1 MNTQNRLYFTFP
13 GGRRKAVTLS
23 FDDGP
28 VHARRL
34 VAAFNAPNA
43 VAIMNDLRGHDV
55 SVTFEDLKNL
65 ALAKVDG
72 FDATPGSLDDEFLT
86 KAFNKLVAV
95 AQEVVSEN
103 PHNLFPAGSTLN
115 ITLSSNAFDVFK
127 QYHDNAAEISWRIS
141 PEKRFGLAQLGYN
154 INADGFTAQVDLPS
168 YEWFYKLNE
177 SLRQAKVNVDVTVF
191 PGRTQNVPVAVRQM
205 FVDYWKNIDTQYTIN
220 IDGVKVNNFFEKVA
234 NRLLDN
240 LDEVSV
246 PTTAFEYLNYSN
258 NDEFFQLVAAATSTG
273 GEKFKKLGDAYKA
286 LAEKLNTGIQPAYIY
301 KKVE

>member
-1 MNTQNRLYFTFP
+1 M
-13 GGRRKAVTLS
+13 
-23 FDDGP
+23 
-28 VHARRL
+28 
-34 VAAFNAPNA
+34 
-43 VAIMNDLRGHDV
+43 
-55 SVTFEDLKNL
+55 
-65 ALAKVDG
+65 
-72 FDATPGSLDDEFLT
+72 
-86 KAFNKLVAV
+86 
-95 AQEVVSEN
+95 
-103 PHNLFPAGSTLN
+103 
-115 ITLSSNAFDVFK
+115 SSNAFDVFK